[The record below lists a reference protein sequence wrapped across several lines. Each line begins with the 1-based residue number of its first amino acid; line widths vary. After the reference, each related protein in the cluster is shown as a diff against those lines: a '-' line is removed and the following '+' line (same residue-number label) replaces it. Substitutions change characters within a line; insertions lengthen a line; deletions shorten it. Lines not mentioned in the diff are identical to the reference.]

1 MFANTSAVE
10 NITREAEVNDFEPDI
25 VGDFLNFLYTGE
37 LVDPALYNSLDLLL
51 LADKYNVV
59 ALRKEC
65 EKALVKSIRC
75 KFHQHF
81 TSAFCM
87 KVLCAAF
94 LLLQFGFVIFWR
106 KNIGAK
112 AACKIVMKLTTVLQM

>member
-25 VGDFLNFLYTGE
+25 VEDFLHFLYTGE

-81 TSAFCM
+81 TSAFLYESSLRSFSLITVWFCNFFGARILAQ
-87 KVLCAAF
+87 K
-94 LLLQFGFVIFWR
+94 LLV
-106 KNIGAK
+106 K
-112 AACKIVMKLTTVLQM
+112 